1 MRSGAAAT
9 PGSGHTEGSGTNI
22 EVRFLNLPVQSLA
35 EVREDSGTEPRSG
48 SEGFRCRVLVRF
60 WRIPLQIFGEVVDG
74 SGADILG
81 QVPEGSGA
89 EGSGADIEVRF
100 QKVPVQ
106 ILR

>member
-1 MRSGAAAT
+1 M
-9 PGSGHTEGSGTNI
+9 
-22 EVRFLNLPVQSLA
+22 QSLA
-35 EVREDSGTEPRSG
+35 EVREDSGTEPRS
-48 SEGFRCRVLVRF
+48 EGFRCKVLVRF

-74 SGADILG
+74 SGAGILG

-89 EGSGADIEVRF
+89 EGSGADIEFRF